1 MARTAKPAHVRMW
14 RGKWYLVY
22 RDYTKSPPVERRLS
36 CVALEA
42 ITPEGRAE
50 LVKKYI
56 AKEKMES
63 GESVRRGGPV
73 GFDKPLIGE
82 LDRFLERCKSRLEL
96 RTANPKARKQS
107 LSQKGCYLYER
118 TITRFRSWLVTNGHE
133 RLTTGN
139 TDGAIMESY
148 FENFAKE
155 DSRLGH
161 RIIKRSSA
169 TISLEHRNLRVCFRF
184 IDSLRPQRF
193 RDFQRELA
201 PVLKPSGGDFGDPK
215 AFKPSELAGFLKGA
229 LEREAPGLQAQ
240 VSRINR
246 HGKHGEQSRR
256 ETFKQTVMQKPSTP
270 VSRLFLLLALTGARL
285 GEILNLKW
293 QDCDLERGRITIHA
307 QKTGRVRIVPLVGAP
322 EGDIAPGLVKLL
334 ARWKRKAGKRVFVL
348 PHKGLDAPIFP
359 KSAWQLANGDAD
371 RIGPQMLRQNFTS
384 YAASLGIPAAV
395 TALWQGHATTVAERF
410 YRAQVL
416 DRQQGKSLE
425 QAMGLSK
432 VVHRLAEKR

>member
-22 RDYTKSPPVERRLS
+22 RDYTHTPPIERRLS

-42 ITPEGRAE
+42 LTPEGRTE

-56 AKEKMES
+56 SKEKVES
-63 GESVRRGGPV
+63 GESVKRGGPV

-82 LDRFLERCKSRLEL
+82 LDRYLERCRGRLEL
-96 RTANPKARKQS
+96 RTTNPKARRQS
-107 LSQKGCYLYER
+107 LSKQGCYLYER
-118 TITRFRSWLVTNGHE
+118 TVMRFRAWLLKNGHE

-139 TDGAIMESY
+139 IDGALMESY

-155 DSRLGH
+155 DSRRGH
-161 RIIKRSSA
+161 KTIKRSSA

-201 PVLKPSGGDFGDPK
+201 PVLKPSGGDFGDPT
-215 AFKPSELAGFLKGA
+215 AFKPSELAEFLKGA
-229 LEREAPGLQAQ
+229 LDREAPGLQAH
-240 VSRINR
+240 VSRLNR
-246 HGKHGEQSRR
+246 HGKHGEQARR
-256 ETFKQTVMQKPSTP
+256 ENFKQTVMQKPSTP

-293 QDCDLERGRITIHA
+293 EDCDLERGRITIHA

-322 EGDIAPGLVKLL
+322 EGDIAPQLVKLMT
-334 ARWKRKAGKRVFVL
+334 RWKRKAGKRVFVL
-348 PHKGLDAPIFP
+348 PHKGLDAPLFP

-395 TALWQGHATTVAERF
+395 TALWQGHATAVAERF

-416 DRQQGKSLE
+416 DRQQGRSLE

-432 VVHRLAEKR
+432 FVQKLAEKR

>member
-22 RDYTKSPPVERRLS
+22 RDYTQTPPVERRLS
-36 CVALEA
+36 CVALDA
-42 ITPEGRAE
+42 ITPEGRVE

-73 GFDKPLIGE
+73 GFDRPLISE
-82 LDRFLERCKSRLEL
+82 LDRFLERCRSRFEL
-96 RTANPKARKQS
+96 RTTNPKARRQS
-107 LSQKGCYLYER
+107 LSKQGCYLYER
-118 TITRFRSWLVTNGHE
+118 TVTRFRAWLVKNGHE

-139 TDGAIMESY
+139 TDGALLESY
-148 FENFAKE
+148 FEDFAKE

-161 RIIKRSSA
+161 RTIKRSSA

-201 PVLKPSGGDFGDPK
+201 PVLKPTGGDVGDPT
-215 AFKPSELAGFLKGA
+215 AFRPEELAGFLRRA
-229 LEREAPGLQAQ
+229 LQRETPGLQAQ

-246 HGKHGEQSRR
+246 HGKNGEHSRR
-256 ETFKQTVMQKPSTP
+256 ENFKQTVMQKPSTP

-293 QDCDLERGRITIHA
+293 EDCDLERGRITIHA
-307 QKTGRVRIVPLVGAP
+307 QKTGRIRIVPLVGAP
-322 EGDIAPGLVKLL
+322 EGDIAPQLVKLM
-334 ARWKRKAGKRVFVL
+334 ARWKRKAGKREFVL
-348 PHKGLDAPIFP
+348 PHKGVDAPVFP
-359 KSAWQLANGDAD
+359 KSAWQLSNGNAD

-416 DRQQGKSLE
+416 ERQQGKSLE

-432 VVHRLAEKR
+432 FVQKLAEKR